1 MFQLEGVL
9 PISHEPQDHHVT
21 VRFALS
27 SIVAGH
33 AYPPAEMSAEIG
45 RITIAAAR
53 VDREMALNLVAIRHS
68 ARFEELLTW
77 SSSDLYR
84 AMKKR
89 LEELFESNL
98 LESALQDL
106 DAARTALNYRNS
118 VAHTIW
124 SLRGAAAAIS
134 ISDLA
139 AAESE
144 EAMDQL
150 LRRDVDSPAWE
161 TLHPKTHGAGPQSLK
176 ELRPI
181 RADLERA
188 QEGLQSLRFKLAS
201 ALFSGMPPGAKQV
214 LEP

>member
-1 MFQLEGVL
+1 
-9 PISHEPQDHHVT
+9 
-21 VRFALS
+21 
-27 SIVAGH
+27 
-33 AYPPAEMSAEIG
+33 MSAEIG

-68 ARFEELLTW
+68 ARFERLLTW

-106 DAARTALNYRNS
+106 DAARTALNYRHS

-139 AAESE
+139 GAESE

-161 TLHPKTHGAGPQSLK
+161 TLHPRTHGPGPQSLK

>member
-1 MFQLEGVL
+1 
-9 PISHEPQDHHVT
+9 
-21 VRFALS
+21 
-27 SIVAGH
+27 
-33 AYPPAEMSAEIG
+33 
-45 RITIAAAR
+45 
-53 VDREMALNLVAIRHS
+53 
-68 ARFEELLTW
+68 
-77 SSSDLYR
+77 
-84 AMKKR
+84 MKKR

-106 DAARTALNYRNS
+106 DAARTALNYRHS

-139 AAESE
+139 GAESE
-144 EAMDQL
+144 ETMDQL

-161 TLHPKTHGAGPQSLK
+161 TLHPRTHGPGPQSLK